1 MEVMLL
7 FNIQTLEGQ
16 GCHGLYEWI

>member
-7 FNIQTLEGQ
+7 FNIQKLEGQ